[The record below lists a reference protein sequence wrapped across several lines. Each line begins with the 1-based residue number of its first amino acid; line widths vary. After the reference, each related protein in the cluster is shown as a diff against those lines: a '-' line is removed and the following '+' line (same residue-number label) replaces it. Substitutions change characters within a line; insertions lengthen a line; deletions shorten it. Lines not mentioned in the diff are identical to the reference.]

1 MLVGMATAAAAL
13 PEVRTKAERSAAT
26 KQRLLDAT
34 IDCLVELGWSGTS
47 TTEVVRRA
55 GVSRGAQVHH
65 YPTKED
71 LVLAAIEHLLE
82 RRLAEYHAAFDRL
95 PSGDRTPGV
104 ALDLLWDSVSG
115 ATFDA
120 WLELAIAARRDP
132 TLHER
137 FLEVEQRFWEAN
149 LDRFQGMFPEAADDP
164 AFARVALRLSFG
176 VLDGVAIGRIIGV
189 PEDELTEVR
198 EAFKLLVAPFFPSTG
213 GST

>member
-1 MLVGMATAAAAL
+1 MLVRMATAAAAL

-47 TTEVVRRA
+47 TTEVARRA

-71 LVLAAIEHLLE
+71 LVLAAIEHLID
-82 RRLAEYHAAFDRL
+82 RRLSEYHAAFDRL
-95 PSGDRTPGV
+95 PSSDRTPGT
-104 ALDLLWDSVSG
+104 ALDLMWDSVSG
-115 ATFDA
+115 PTFEA

-132 TLHER
+132 TLHAR

-149 LDRFQGMFPEAADDP
+149 LARFQGMFPEASDP

-189 PEDELTEVR
+189 PEEELTDVR
-198 EAFKLLVAPFFPSTG
+198 EAFKALVAPYFPSTG